1 MKFLSN
7 RRVSPFS
14 LGVFFTLARVSLAL
28 LSLRKNGDYSWSM
41 SRPVH
46 QSLFPGL
53 PPKAPLSLRETSTER
68 TPGTRLHISYNF
80 CGLKME
86 FALKTGAD
94 YTNIR
99 LI

>member
-14 LGVFFTLARVSLAL
+14 LGVFFTLPRVSLAL

-41 SRPVH
+41 SRSVR

-53 PPKAPLSLRETSTER
+53 PPKAPLSLRETSRRGPWER
-68 TPGTRLHISYNF
+68 GCIFLTTS
-80 CGLKME
+80 
-86 FALKTGAD
+86 AA
-94 YTNIR
+94 
-99 LI
+99 

>member
-14 LGVFFTLARVSLAL
+14 LGVFFTPARVSLAL

-53 PPKAPLSLRETSTER
+53 PPKAPLSLRETSRRGPRER
-68 TPGTRLHISYNF
+68 GCIFLTTS
-80 CGLKME
+80 
-86 FALKTGAD
+86 AA
-94 YTNIR
+94 
-99 LI
+99 

>member
-7 RRVSPFS
+7 RRVSPFL

-53 PPKAPLSLRETSTER
+53 PPKAPLSLRETSRRGPLER
-68 TPGTRLHISYNF
+68 GCIFLTTS
-80 CGLKME
+80 
-86 FALKTGAD
+86 AA
-94 YTNIR
+94 
-99 LI
+99 